1 MKKLAYILAATFALF
16 ACAKEEIRHPSE
28 AQAPKTASAFEPIIS
43 VDQEINQVTF
53 SVDSKAVIPVWIFQD
68 KDGEFTE
75 RKAQNGLRRIFA
87 TAGDYTVRMQVMNAS
102 GVTPDYVEK
111 TFHIDNTIA
120 SFDKFI
126 TFLAGGTAADNTK
139 NWHVDGETAGH
150 MGCGP
155 AGTDGLEWW
164 SAAANDKAAFGVY
177 EDVVTFGG
185 DGAYAYDPGEDGGV
199 YVNKDITVSPFVEQ
213 KGDATEDFVA
223 LVDPQTATYAF
234 EYQGND
240 LYLVLPEKTLF
251 PYIDND
257 AFWANPEFKVL
268 SVTREALELVHD
280 NGDIAWHFLLT
291 SKPAAYVF
299 KGFKYNADSNLWK
312 PADGAHTF
320 SFYYAPGWSQI
331 ADPEMEQDGAE
342 YTIDLPSATAEQ
354 WQAQFHIVPEEPV
367 VLTEDK
373 NYDFSVIINTNKAL
387 PGMTF
392 KLTSVDSDDV
402 FLFANREPIE
412 VGETIYYLTDLKG
425 INAPNGV
432 KMVFDFG
439 GNAEGTVVSIANIVV
454 KDHAIDDGTILPSDE
469 PEEPEEPESGAHY
482 DITGS
487 TNLWRSMTYTMSF
500 YTAHGSSWDA
510 LPDSGFAADD
520 ANYVYTVSM
529 PEATDMQWQR
539 QVAFHTNM
547 SSSAENFY
555 DFCCTLTA
563 NADIPG
569 VTIKLVKEGDDN
581 TFYFADRHDI
591 KADEPFVYQMPN
603 MQGIDMEAIALFFDF
618 GGNPADAEVVIK
630 DVCFQ
635 LHQEPQGGSEEVV
648 FDYNAASNLWKPVD
662 APDGHTYSQYTATG
676 DGWEGLPNPEI
687 AQSGSTYSFTYES
700 ATTQQWQAQFFVIPT
715 DATAFALSAEK
726 SYDFQVKVTVSE
738 DVPGVTFKLTDTTND
753 GNFLFTERFDLEA
766 YEEATIQ
773 FVGLPGIDAAAVKM
787 VFDFGGC
794 PAGTEVTIKDII
806 LQEHK

>member
-53 SVDSKAVIPVWIFQD
+53 SVDSKAVIPVWLFQD

-75 RKAQNGLRRIFA
+75 RRAQNGLKRIFA
-87 TAGDYTVRMQVMNAS
+87 TAGDYKVRMKIMNAS
-102 GVTPDYVEK
+102 GITPDYVEK

-126 TFLAGGTAADNTK
+126 TFLAGGTAVENTK
-139 NWHVDGETAGH
+139 LWHIDGDTEGH

-164 SAAANDKAAFGVY
+164 SAGAKDKEAFGVY
-177 EDVVTFGG
+177 ESMVGFSG
-185 DGAYAYDPGEDGGV
+185 DGAYAFLPGENGGV
-199 YVNKDITVSPFVEQ
+199 YVNKDVTVSPFVEQ
-213 KGDATEDFVA
+213 KGDATEDYVA
-223 LVDPQTATYAF
+223 QVDPQMSSYAF
-234 EYQGND
+234 AYHGDE

-268 SVTREALELVHD
+268 SITRETLELVHD

-320 SFYYAPGWSQI
+320 SFYYAPGWAQI
-331 ADPEMEQDGAE
+331 ADPEVDLDGAE
-342 YTIDLPSATAEQ
+342 YTIDLPSATADQ

-412 VGETIYYLTDLKG
+412 AGETIYYLTDLKG

-469 PEEPEEPESGAHY
+469 PEDPEDGDNIVVIYGKE
-482 DITGS
+482 
-487 TNLWRSMTYTMSF
+487 LW
-500 YTAHGSSWDA
+500 ADA
-510 LPDSGFAADD
+510 
-520 ANYVYTVSM
+520 TVELETWFS
-529 PEATDMQWQR
+529 
-539 QVAFHTNM
+539 
-547 SSSAENFY
+547 
-555 DFCCTLTA
+555 
-563 NADIPG
+563 
-569 VTIKLVKEGDDN
+569 
-581 TFYFADRHDI
+581 
-591 KADEPFVYQMPN
+591 
-603 MQGIDMEAIALFFDF
+603 
-618 GGNPADAEVVIK
+618 PADWS
-630 DVCFQ
+630 
-635 LHQEPQGGSEEVV
+635 GGL
-648 FDYNAASNLWKPVD
+648 DPAA
-662 APDGHTYSQYTATG
+662 TYANG
-676 DGWEGLPNPEI
+676 
-687 AQSGSTYSFTYES
+687 
-700 ATTQQWQAQFFVIPT
+700 
-715 DATAFALSAEK
+715 
-726 SYDFQVKVTVSE
+726 
-738 DVPGVTFKLTDTTND
+738 
-753 GNFLFTERFDLEA
+753 
-766 YEEATIQ
+766 
-773 FVGLPGIDAAAVKM
+773 
-787 VFDFGGC
+787 
-794 PAGTEVTIKDII
+794 
-806 LQEHK
+806 

>member
-53 SVDSKAVIPVWIFQD
+53 SVDSKAVIPIWLFQN

-75 RKAQNGLRRIFA
+75 RKAQNGLKRIFA
-87 TAGDYTVRMQVMNAS
+87 TAGDYKVRMKIMNAS
-102 GVTPDYVEK
+102 GITPDYVEK

-120 SFDKFI
+120 NFGKFI

-139 NWHVDGETAGH
+139 DWHVDGETAGH

-155 AGTDGLEWW
+155 AGTAGLEWW

-177 EDVVTFGG
+177 EDMVTFGG

-223 LVDPQTATYAF
+223 LVDPQTATYSF

-257 AFWANPEFKVL
+257 DFWAEPEFKVL
-268 SVTREALELVHD
+268 SITRETLELVHD

-320 SFYYAPGWSQI
+320 SFHYAPGWAKI
-331 ADPEMEQDGAE
+331 ADPEVELEGAE

-354 WQAQFHIVPEEPV
+354 WQAQFHIVSEEPV

-392 KLTSVDSDDV
+392 KLTAVDSDDV

-412 VGETIYYLTDLKG
+412 AGETIYYLTDLKG
-425 INAPNGV
+425 VNAPNGV

-454 KDHAIDDGTILPSDE
+454 KDHAIDDGTVLPDE
-469 PEEPEEPESGAHY
+469 PEEPDEPESGAYY
-482 DITGS
+482 DIAGA

-500 YTAHGSSWDA
+500 YTAHGDSWDV
-510 LPDSGFAADD
+510 LPASGFVADD
-520 ANYVYTVSM
+520 VNYVYTVSM
-529 PEATDMQWQR
+529 PEATDKQWQR

-555 DFCCTLTA
+555 DFCCTLTSTE
-563 NADIPG
+563 DIPG

-591 KADEPFVYQMPN
+591 MAGEPFVYKMPN
-603 MQGIDMEAIALFFDF
+603 MEGIDMDAIALFFDF
-618 GGNPADAEVVIK
+618 GGNPADTEVEIK
-630 DVCFQ
+630 DICFQ
-635 LHQEPQGGSEEVV
+635 LHQEPQGAGEEVV

-662 APDGHTYSQYTATG
+662 AEGGHTYHQYTATG
-676 DGWEGLPNPEI
+676 DGWEGLPAPEI
-687 AQSGSTYSFTYES
+687 TQSGSTYSFTYES

-715 DATAFALSAEK
+715 DATAFALSVEK

-738 DVPGVTFKLTDTTND
+738 DVPGVTFKLTDTTSDN
-753 GNFLFTERFDLEA
+753 NFLFTERFDIEA
-766 YEEATIQ
+766 YDEATIQ

-806 LQEHK
+806 LREHE